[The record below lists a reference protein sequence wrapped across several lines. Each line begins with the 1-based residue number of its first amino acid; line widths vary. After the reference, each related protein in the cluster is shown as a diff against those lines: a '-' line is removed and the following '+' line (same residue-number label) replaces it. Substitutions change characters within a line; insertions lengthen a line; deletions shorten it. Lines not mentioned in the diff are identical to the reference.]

1 MIFPINVTLV
11 NASVTDLIGIM
22 ITNSSKVHNCQ
33 DTQYIQT
40 TSLGMMRGMAT
51 FLTEASESV
60 FRSAALCWDGHP
72 FPSLPICLSSHSSL
86 CMIPTFQKCYRLE
99 LHNFFLT
106 ATIIPLVIGYKDIKI
121 ISLSLNILNNWSVQI
136 STFNHAMW
144 MDTYQS
150 ILFRCVFYVKV
161 ILRHSNGCIH
171 TFFQLIYRSHV
182 FNLHDFSTTF
192 SENLKH
198 DRKTIFCCTARG
210 RAYIGNKYQQLCEFP
225 ITYVCRNATE
235 STEVIKRKSIAA
247 S

>member
-1 MIFPINVTLV
+1 MLSEHILVATPQENLLSKFTHKLKIFNIKTVMIFPINVTLV

-40 TSLGMMRGMAT
+40 TSLGMMWGMAT

-106 ATIIPLVIGYKDIKI
+106 ATIIPLVTGYKDIKI
-121 ISLSLNILNNWSVQI
+121 ISLSIL
-136 STFNHAMW
+136 
-144 MDTYQS
+144 
-150 ILFRCVFYVKV
+150 
-161 ILRHSNGCIH
+161 
-171 TFFQLIYRSHV
+171 
-182 FNLHDFSTTF
+182 
-192 SENLKH
+192 
-198 DRKTIFCCTARG
+198 
-210 RAYIGNKYQQLCEFP
+210 
-225 ITYVCRNATE
+225 
-235 STEVIKRKSIAA
+235 
-247 S
+247 